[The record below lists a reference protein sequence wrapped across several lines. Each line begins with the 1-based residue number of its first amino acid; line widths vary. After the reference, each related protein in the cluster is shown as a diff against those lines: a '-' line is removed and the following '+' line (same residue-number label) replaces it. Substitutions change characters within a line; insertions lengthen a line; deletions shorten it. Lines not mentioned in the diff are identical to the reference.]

1 MEQKYFSLFLS
12 PDTTLNPGHC
22 TYNKHTKT
30 LKVREKAN
38 PGRGTQGPGNDKR
51 MNSWIFFLSLGA
63 EQADNPYRQKKSP
76 PQKPFIFSQRTRE
89 VAAFLSLNRL
99 KF

>member
-1 MEQKYFSLFLS
+1 MKMEQKYFSLFLS

-38 PGRGTQGPGNDKR
+38 PGRGTQVPRNDTVVSSLDFCIAPYIPDKDIKNQKLRYAKR
-51 MNSWIFFLSLGA
+51 H
-63 EQADNPYRQKKSP
+63 R
-76 PQKPFIFSQRTRE
+76 
-89 VAAFLSLNRL
+89 
-99 KF
+99 